1 MNNEEPE
8 FIMPDSLLEKIYEL
22 SGDSEK
28 YKGFILCAASESG
41 SPMVYSKFDSIV
53 SDYALRKSL
62 EQWLIR
68 ADDQETT
75 VDDI

>member
-1 MNNEEPE
+1 MNDEQPE

-22 SGDSEK
+22 SGGPEK

-41 SPMVYSKFDSIV
+41 SPMIYSKFDSMV
-53 SDYALRKSL
+53 SDYGLRKSL

-68 ADDQETT
+68 ADDQEVT